1 MFVTYIESFTENVV
15 KIGHTSESI
24 LKTMNL
30 AKDTEV
36 DILLLFIS

>member
-1 MFVTYIESFTENVV
+1 MLVTQIESFTANVV

-30 AKDTEV
+30 TVDTEV
-36 DILLLFIS
+36 DNLLLLIS